1 MVHYKSLQES
11 CAIDVADIPFDGTSN
26 RSIPS
31 VSRDAVTELI
41 LLRAD
46 QYSKMSPEEIF
57 AFEKDPSFEKPVEEV
72 IPYHSYEVQITSPS
86 IGLELE
92 STFQK

>member
-1 MVHYKSLQES
+1 MVHFQSSKES

-31 VSRDAVTELI
+31 VSRDAVTELT
-41 LLRAD
+41 LLRAN
-46 QYSKMSPEEIF
+46 QSSEMSPEEKQ
-57 AFEKDPSFEKPVEEV
+57 AFEQDPSFEKPVEEA

>member
-1 MVHYKSLQES
+1 MVHFRSSKES

-31 VSRDAVTELI
+31 VSRDAVTEFT
-41 LLRAD
+41 LLRAN
-46 QYSKMSPEEIF
+46 QSSEMSPEEKQ
-57 AFEKDPSFEKPVEEV
+57 AFEQDPSFEKPVEEA

>member
-41 LLRAD
+41 LLRAG

-57 AFEKDPSFEKPVEEV
+57 AFDKE
-72 IPYHSYEVQITSPS
+72 
-86 IGLELE
+86 
-92 STFQK
+92 

>member
-1 MVHYKSLQES
+1 MWQTFLSTELP
-11 CAIDVADIPFDGTSN
+11 IDLFLLLV
-26 RSIPS
+26 
-31 VSRDAVTELI
+31 RDAVTELT
-41 LLRAD
+41 LLRAN
-46 QYSKMSPEEIF
+46 QSSEMSPEEKQ
-57 AFEKDPSFEKPVEEV
+57 AFEQDPSFEKPVEEA

>member
-1 MVHYKSLQES
+1 MCYR
-11 CAIDVADIPFDGTSN
+11 CGDIPFDGTSN

-31 VSRDAVTELI
+31 VSRDAVTELT
-41 LLRAD
+41 LLRAN
-46 QYSKMSPEEIF
+46 QSSEMSPEEKQ
-57 AFEKDPSFEKPVEEV
+57 AFEQDPSFEKPVEEA